1 MHFGPIWLPVSLA
14 LTLLWWFWAKPA
26 LERQEAREAEAR
38 AERRK
43 KAELRAWLDDLT
55 VREAH
60 KAERERPDPTPAEI
74 AEMREELL
82 AYGRPSALLQR
93 RWPPVGRQVALRS
106 YFGGLPRLAPDQAWP
121 VGEDGQALTFLCQID
136 VAELPDQVSALA
148 EGLEGTLLFFSNT
161 NFEGVGEPWSA
172 VLHRP
177 GRGDAFE
184 ERAPPTTLM
193 LAGGWREAQLYPW
206 LEAEEEGA
214 RGDLRQ
220 AMTFAPFTSYA
231 DTQGD
236 AVALWNT
243 RTAHQMAY
251 QALQMEAFRA
261 ALPPPV
267 PKLSHDARTWPRDD
281 PAWPASWIFAAQAS
295 LALANLVSN
304 LAVETREGVAHG
316 LEAEAQTWASEASDR
331 PWQALPP
338 ERHAVFRAW
347 WAAARVRLTQKT
359 GSDRAPVFE
368 REFDEREQ
376 LATDL
381 AMGLCGLADQP
392 PAVALRDRPWSWS
405 EGASHESLPVIRSSF
420 PKHQMFGYGLSVQ
433 NAVGEHWDDIL
444 LLQIACDDDLAWAKH
459 CGYGVLQFW
468 ISPEALA
475 SRRFSEVAVTFE
487 TD

>member
-1 MHFGPIWLPVSLA
+1 MHFGSILVPVSLV

-26 LERQEAREAEAR
+26 LERQQEREADAR

-43 KAELRAWLDDLT
+43 KAELGAALDDLMAR
-55 VREAH
+55 REAH
-60 KAERERPDPTPAEI
+60 KAERERADPTPEEI
-74 AEMREELL
+74 AEMRAELL
-82 AYGRPSALLQR
+82 EYGRPAALLQR
-93 RWPPVGRQVALRS
+93 RWPPASSHVALRS
-106 YFGGLPRLAPDQAWP
+106 YFGGLPRLAPNQVWP
-121 VGEDGQALTFLCQID
+121 MGEDGQALTFLCQID
-136 VAELPDQVSALA
+136 LSELPTEVATVT

-161 NFEGVGEPWSA
+161 NFEGVGDPWSA

-177 GRGDAFE
+177 GLGDAFE
-184 ERAPPTTLM
+184 ERAPPTNLM
-193 LAGGWREAQLYPW
+193 LAGGWQEAQLYPW

-251 QALQMEAFRA
+251 QTLQMEAFRV

-267 PKLSHDARTWPRDD
+267 LKPTRDSKTSPHHDA
-281 PAWPASWIFAAQAS
+281 AWPASWIFVVHAS
-295 LALANLVSN
+295 RGLTQLVSN
-304 LAVETREGVAHG
+304 LSSELREACA
-316 LEAEAQTWASEASDR
+316 LEREAKNWISEAADR
-331 PWQALPP
+331 LWAPMPP
-338 ERHAVFRAW
+338 DRHAAFRAW
-347 WAAARVRLTQKT
+347 WSAARAQLTRRV
-359 GSDRAPVFE
+359 GSERPPVFE
-368 REFDEREQ
+368 RVFDEQEQ

-381 AMGLCGLADQP
+381 ATGLCGLADEP
-392 PAVALRDRPWSWS
+392 PATSLRAKSWSWS

-444 LLQIACDDDLAWAKH
+444 LLQIACEDDLAWAKH

-475 SRRFSEVAVTFE
+475 ARRFSEVTVTFE